1 MLNPIFK
8 QSQIY
13 SYRDPAAFYE
23 NGRVYLF
30 FTLVENTEDGQFFTV
45 AMSESADFINW
56 TPPKILTE
64 KNTAKNYSSPGN
76 VIKHNDGY
84 YLCVQSYPRTNGGN
98 TAI

>member
-1 MLNPIFK
+1 
-8 QSQIY
+8 
-13 SYRDPAAFYE
+13 
-23 NGRVYLF
+23 
-30 FTLVENTEDGQFFTV
+30 
-45 AMSESADFINW
+45 MSESADFINW

-76 VIKHNDGY
+76 VIKHNDEY